1 MMTKKGDPYIK
12 ILSITFSREE
22 D

>member
-1 MMTKKGDPYIK
+1 MTKKGDPYIK